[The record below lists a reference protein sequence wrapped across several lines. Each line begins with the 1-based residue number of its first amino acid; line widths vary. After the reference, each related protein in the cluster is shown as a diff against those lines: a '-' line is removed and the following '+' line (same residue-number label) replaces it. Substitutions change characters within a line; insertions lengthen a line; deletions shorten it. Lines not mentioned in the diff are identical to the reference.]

1 MKASLLALAFAVS
14 GVPLARAQSVAD
26 EGAESGLVIGV
37 APGLASYKGR
47 FGPWLELFAG
57 HDFRFGD
64 GLGLRTE
71 LGGAFVQYGE
81 EDSYQVVGG
90 EDIDFSDEVEG
101 IGVFAR
107 GLADV
112 GVSSRASLQGGL
124 LVGFAHVSM
133 DSSLCGSA
141 SLDSAFVGLSAG
153 TAFRFGAARRVELG
167 ALVDFVGFP
176 LLRCA
181 KSQPAPSVNERD
193 ELGFDDPT
201 LGATLRLGYHW

>member
-1 MKASLLALAFAVS
+1 MRASHLVLACAVS
-14 GVPLARAQSVAD
+14 GMPLARAEGVPDENVESV
-26 EGAESGLVIGV
+26 LVTGV

-47 FGPWLELFAG
+47 LGPWLELFAG
-57 HDFRFGD
+57 HDFRLGD
-64 GLGLRTE
+64 RAGLRTE
-71 LGGAFVQYGE
+71 LGGAFIQYS
-81 EDSYQVVGG
+81 EDDTYQVVGG
-90 EDIDFSDEVEG
+90 ADIDFSDEVEG

-107 GLADV
+107 GLLDV
-112 GVSSRASLQGGL
+112 GVSSRTSLRGGVL
-124 LVGFAHVSM
+124 AGFAHLSL

-141 SLDSAFVGLSAG
+141 SLDGAFLGLSAG
-153 TAFRFGAARRVELG
+153 TAVRLGAARRLELG

-181 KSQPAPSVNERD
+181 TSQPAPSVHERN